1 MDCGVVVVGRRRLF
15 DFLEVVGGRLYYSAT
30 IVDQIIDER
39 KKRWGR
45 GYRHQY
51 LVKFTGY
58 QAPEW
63 IDAKNME
70 DTAAL
75 DEWEETQ
82 RQRDVARSML
92 FSVCS

>member
-1 MDCGVVVVGRRRLF
+1 MLIDGHTEYL
-15 DFLEVVGGRLYYSAT
+15 
-30 IVDQIIDER
+30 VDKIIDER

-75 DEWEETQ
+75 DEWEEIQ
-82 RQRDVARSML
+82 RQRDDARSML

>member
-1 MDCGVVVVGRRRLF
+1 MRGRSVGAGVI
-15 DFLEVVGGRLYYSAT
+15 AT
-30 IVDQIIDER
+30 N
-39 KKRWGR
+39 
-45 GYRHQY
+45 

-82 RQRDVARSML
+82 RQRDDARSML